1 MEHGARESNGASW
14 IEEYYRCVFGERTVH
29 SSPRRLTNPF
39 PRSTENYLKNV
50 FVSRAKGL
58 AGWDRHIL
66 ENRQQLMALQ
76 VRLFLMSCRSD
87 Q

>member
-14 IEEYYRCVFGERTVH
+14 IEDYYRRVFRERTVH

-50 FVSRAKGL
+50 FVARAKGL

-76 VRLFLMSCRSD
+76 VSRFSLMSRR
-87 Q
+87 